1 MMAAYHATECV
12 YEVDADWVD
21 RTRYVYKAG
30 PISVLTEVLAPLA
43 EAQPKVQKA
52 LDFFRKNGQAAPAAE
67 ADPSATCAPSAD
79 AVREAAQ
86 AGPQPVPNP
95 VLYKHWNA
103 IRADGISASQFIAF
117 LQPLADLDG
126 ITVSYTYSGEDCK
139 EHVYTRRREDE
150 AAGAAAQPRANPLS
164 EAIRKG
170 KLSKEKALTFAL
182 NEEGR
187 VWIESNFLDLK

>member
-1 MMAAYHATECV
+1 MERRSEEMETVPHSL
-12 YEVDADWVD
+12 DAVSS
-21 RTRYVYKAG
+21 RGKAR
-30 PISVLTEVLAPLA
+30 SDSRSFTEVVA
-43 EAQPKVQKA
+43 
-52 LDFFRKNGQAAPAAE
+52 DFFRKNGQADANAPLAAG
-67 ADPSATCAPSAD
+67 ASSSAAPSP
-79 AVREAAQ
+79 EGESP
-86 AGPQPVPNP
+86 GPRSVSNP

-126 ITVSYTYSGEDCK
+126 ITVSYSYNGDDGK
-139 EHVYTRRREDE
+139 EHVYTRRREE
-150 AAGAAAQPRANPLS
+150 GAAKPHANPLS